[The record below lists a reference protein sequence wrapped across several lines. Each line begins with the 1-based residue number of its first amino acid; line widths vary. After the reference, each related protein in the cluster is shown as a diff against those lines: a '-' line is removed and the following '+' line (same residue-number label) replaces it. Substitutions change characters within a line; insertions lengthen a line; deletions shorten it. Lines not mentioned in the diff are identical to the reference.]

1 MIYKKLGR
9 TREKLPV
16 IGLGTWKIGIDS
28 ENGLEALKEGISLGA
43 RFVDTAEM
51 YANEELVG
59 KAIHKEN
66 VFLATKVSPHHFHYK
81 DIIKSCSA
89 SIKKLG
95 VESIDLYQ
103 LHWPNKSIPI
113 KETME
118 AMEYLV
124 DSGKIRYVGVSNFSV
139 DEMIE
144 AQQSMKRY
152 EIVSNQV
159 EYNPFARDV
168 ENGLVQF
175 CDKEHITLIAY
186 SPFARGHI
194 FKDYK
199 GTYDALSEIAN
210 SYDRSIAQIVLNYLI
225 SKWNSV
231 VVIPKAGDIEHVK
244 QNVSTTGF
252 KIKKVDIERID
263 LLGEGINKPLV
274 GKVMRELLKKTGM
287 WARIMSKI
295 EEKRK

>member
-16 IGLGTWKIGIDS
+16 IGLGTWKISIDS
-28 ENGLEALKEGISLGA
+28 ENGLEALKKGISLGA

-51 YANEELVG
+51 YANEELIG
-59 KAIHKEN
+59 KAIHKAN
-66 VFLATKVSPHHFHYK
+66 VFVATKVSPHHFHYN
-81 DIIKSCSA
+81 DVIKSCSA
-89 SIKKLG
+89 SIKKLD
-95 VESIDLYQ
+95 VKSIDLYQ
-103 LHWPNKSIPI
+103 LHWQNKRIPI
-113 KETME
+113 KETMK

-124 DSGKIRYVGVSNFSV
+124 DSGKIRYIGVSNFSV

-199 GTYDALSEIAN
+199 GTYDILSEIAD
-210 SYDRSIAQIVLNYLI
+210 SYNGSIAQIVLNYLV
-225 SKWNSV
+225 SKWDSV
-231 VVIPKAGDIEHVK
+231 VVIPKAGDIRHVK
-244 QNVSTTGF
+244 ENVSAIDF
-252 KIKKVDIERID
+252 KIKKRDIEKID
-263 LLGEGINKPLV
+263 LIGKGINKPLV
-274 GKVMRELLKKTGM
+274 GKVMRELLKKTGI